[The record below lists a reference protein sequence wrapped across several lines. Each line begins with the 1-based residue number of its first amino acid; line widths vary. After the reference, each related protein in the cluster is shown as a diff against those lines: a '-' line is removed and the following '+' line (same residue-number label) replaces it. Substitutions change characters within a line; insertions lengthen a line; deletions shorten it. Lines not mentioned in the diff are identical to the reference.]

1 MVLLLRRVAAS
12 VRRPVAS
19 AATSRSLPTVQTL
32 KAQET
37 STTDRVAAINA
48 LELSSALDK
57 TQRDRHALEIV
68 DCDALQTLLGF
79 LEDSDTISSSDLLVP
94 AFLALIR
101 LSTEPL
107 LAQELLRL
115 KAPVILTPFLKQTDP
130 RLQAAACLTLGNLA
144 LDSTAAKAV
153 AAPSVVSAAL
163 SVLMSPHE
171 AIKRAGCTC
180 VGNIASSAQGHREIM
195 EQDGVLMMGALLDDE
210 FSDSLRSAAAFA
222 MGNIL
227 SGRDI
232 NAQDLLRESGA
243 LPALVLLLSPAFTED
258 VNGSAAWAVHHGVH
272 LNKTN
277 QTLVAEAG
285 GLAMLLQHLAGGALD
300 NLQTNAL
307 LALDSSVIAHEE
319 NAAWCRANGGVEVL
333 KRVQES
339 EGDELNASAKRALTS
354 LLQQLN

>member
-1 MVLLLRRVAAS
+1 M
-12 VRRPVAS
+12 
-19 AATSRSLPTVQTL
+19 TL

-57 TQRDRHALEIV
+57 AQRERHALEIV
-68 DCDALQTLLGF
+68 DCDALQTLLSF
-79 LEDSDTISSSDLLVP
+79 LKDSDAIASSDLLVP

-107 LAQELLRL
+107 LTQELLRL

-130 RLQAAACLTLGNLA
+130 RLQAAACLTVGNLA

-153 AAPSVVSAAL
+153 TSPAVVSAAL
-163 SVLMSPHE
+163 SVLTSPHE

-180 VGNIASSAQGHREIM
+180 VGSIASSAQGRREII
-195 EQDGVLMMGALLDDE
+195 EQDGVLLIGGLLDDE

-222 MGNIL
+222 LGNIL

-232 NAQDLLRESGA
+232 DAQDLLRESGA
-243 LPALVLLLSPAFTED
+243 LPALVLLLSPAFAED

-272 LNKTN
+272 LNTAN
-277 QTLVAEAG
+277 QTLMAEAG

-307 LALDSSVIAHEE
+307 LALESSVIANEE
-319 NAAWCRANGGVEVL
+319 NVAWCHANDGLEVL
-333 KRVQES
+333 KRVQEN
-339 EGDELNASAKRALTS
+339 EGDELNANAKRALAS
-354 LLQQLN
+354 LFQQLK